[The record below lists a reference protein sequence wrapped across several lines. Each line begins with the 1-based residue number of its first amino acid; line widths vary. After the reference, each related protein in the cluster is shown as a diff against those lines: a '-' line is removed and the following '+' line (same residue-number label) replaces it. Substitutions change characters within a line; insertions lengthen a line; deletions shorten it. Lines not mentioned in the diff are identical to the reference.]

1 MIYFDNAATSFPKPE
16 CVISATAHALREN
29 SANPGRS
36 GHKLS
41 VDTAEKIYSARQAVA
56 KFFSC
61 SDAEKVI
68 FTQNCTH
75 SLNAVIKGFLKKGDH
90 VLTSNLEHNAVMR
103 PIFSFAEKGLI
114 TFDTFEASPLS
125 DEATVENFKSKIT
138 PKTRLCVCTNASNV
152 TGQVLPVRQIGRVC
166 KQQGIAFCIDAAQTA
181 GSGKINLKDDNADFV
196 CIAPHK
202 SLFAPMGIGILIALA
217 PLDNVLIEGGTGGN
231 SASKFV
237 PEFYP
242 ERLESGTVNV
252 PAILGLEAG
261 LKFLK
266 KLNPQKLYENEMSV
280 LKRIYSGL
288 YNSEKIELYTP
299 FPETGKFMPVLP
311 FNFRGVHSEKTAA
324 ALNAFGI
331 ATRAGLHC
339 APTAHSV
346 MKTLETGAVR
356 VSVGA
361 FNTFR
366 QADYLV
372 SVLSSENFMKK
383 LQDFH

>member
-16 CVISATAHALREN
+16 CVISATARALREN

-61 SDAEKVI
+61 SDAENVI

-103 PIFSFAEKGLI
+103 PIFSLAEKGLI

-181 GSGKINLKDDNADFV
+181 GSGKINLKEDNADFV

-288 YNSEKIELYTP
+288 YNNEKIELYTP

-324 ALNAFGI
+324 ALNSFGI

>member
-16 CVISATAHALREN
+16 CVISATTRALREN

-56 KFFSC
+56 NFFSC
-61 SDAEKVI
+61 SDAENVI

-103 PIFSFAEKGLI
+103 PLYSLAEKGLI
-114 TFDTFEASPLS
+114 TFDTFEASLLS
-125 DEATVENFKSKIT
+125 DELTVENFKSKINS
-138 PKTRLCVCTNASNV
+138 KTRLCVCTNASNV
-152 TGQVLPVRQIGRVC
+152 TGQVLPVREIGRFC

-181 GSGKINLKDDNADFV
+181 GRGKINIKEDNADFV

-202 SLFAPMGIGILIALA
+202 SLFAPMGIGVLIALA

-242 ERLESGTVNV
+242 ERLESGTLNV
-252 PAILGLEAG
+252 PCICGLRKGIEFVEKIGANWIFAKERKLSEAIFNG
-261 LKFLK
+261 LKQMPK
-266 KLNPQKLYENEMSV
+266 VTLYQGDYDALLFAPLVSFNVEN
-280 LKRIYSGL
+280 L
-288 YNSEKIELYTP
+288 
-299 FPETGKFMPVLP
+299 
-311 FNFRGVHSEKTAA
+311 HSEQVSAY
-324 ALNAFGI
+324 LNNNGI
-331 ATRAGLHC
+331 AVRGGYHC
-339 APTAHSV
+339 APLAHISN
-346 MKTLETGAVR
+346 ETESQGAVR
-356 VSVGA
+356 ISPSI
-361 FNTFR
+361 FNGEK
-366 QADYLV
+366 DIKNLLNLV
-372 SVLSSENFMKK
+372 RKIAI
-383 LQDFH
+383 

>member
-16 CVISATAHALREN
+16 CVISATTRALREN

-56 KFFSC
+56 NFFSC
-61 SDAEKVI
+61 SDAENVI

-103 PIFSFAEKGLI
+103 PLYSLAEKGLI
-114 TFDTFEASPLS
+114 TFDTFEASLLS
-125 DEATVENFKSKIT
+125 DELTVENFKSKINS
-138 PKTRLCVCTNASNV
+138 KTRLCVCTNASNV
-152 TGQVLPVRQIGRVC
+152 TGQVLPVREIGRFC

-181 GSGKINLKDDNADFV
+181 GRGKINIKEDNADFV

-202 SLFAPMGIGILIALA
+202 SLFAPMGIGVLIALA

-280 LKRIYSGL
+280 LKRIYLGL
-288 YNSEKIELYTP
+288 YNNENIELYTP
-299 FPETGKFMPVLP
+299 FPKMGKFMPVLP
-311 FNFRGVHSEKTAA
+311 FNFRGVHSEKTSA
-324 ALNAFGI
+324 ALNSFGI

-339 APTAHSV
+339 APSAHSV
-346 MKTLETGAVR
+346 LNTLETGAVR

-361 FNTFR
+361 FNTPR

-372 SVLSSENFMKK
+372 SVINSEKFMKK